1 MHIKNYERWH
11 FNMSEEMKKEENQM
25 HNIDIISPESPSQA
39 KEIMPIISY
48 GDRRRAS
55 VKSVFAAFM
64 AGAVVVGSLMFASD
78 KLNLFSGKANPLS
91 SGTSSTVSGTTI
103 NSGVNTASLSTTGTN
118 SISGIAKQ
126 ASPAVVKIATK
137 ATNNANGT
145 LQDSG
150 LGSGFI
156 FESTGYILTNEHVI
170 NGAAEIDV
178 YVQGYDK
185 AFKAKLLG
193 SSYDLDLAVLKIVGD
208 KQFPALSIG
217 NSDNSQVGEWTVA
230 IGNPYDLDYTVTAG
244 VLSAKD
250 RPISI
255 NDAQGTR
262 NYKHLIQTDTA
273 INPGNSGGP
282 LLNMNGEV
290 IGINTAVTADAQ
302 GIGFAIPT
310 STISSVLDQLKN
322 NETIPKEAAPYIGVN
337 VQDITQD
344 MLADL
349 KLSSTDGAL
358 VAAVPQKTPAFQAG
372 IRPYDVIVAINGAS
386 ISSSADLTKKIQAAK
401 VGDQLKLTI
410 SRNGQTQD
418 ITVAVGDKNAVSNG

>member
-1 MHIKNYERWH
+1 
-11 FNMSEEMKKEENQM
+11 MSEEMKKEENQM
-25 HNIDIISPESPSQA
+25 DNIDIISPESPSQA

-48 GDRRRAS
+48 GDQRKAS
-55 VKSVFAAFM
+55 AKNVFAAFM

-78 KLNLFSGKANPLS
+78 KLNLFSGNANPLS
-91 SGTSSTVSGTTI
+91 SGTSSTVSGTTT
-103 NSGVNTASLSTTGTN
+103 NSGVNTASLSTIGTN
-118 SISGIAKQ
+118 SISDIAKQ
-126 ASPAVVKIATK
+126 ASPAVVKIDTK
-137 ATNNANGT
+137 AADKTSGT
-145 LQDSG
+145 LQESG

-170 NGAAEIDV
+170 NGADEIDV

-185 AFKAKLLG
+185 PFKAKLLG
-193 SSYDLDLAVLKIVGD
+193 SSYDLDLAVLKIEGD
-208 KQFPALSIG
+208 KQFPALTIG

-282 LLNMNGEV
+282 LLNLNGEV

-310 STISSVLDQLKN
+310 STISSVLDKLKN

-358 VAAVPQKTPAFQAG
+358 VAAVQPQTPAFQAG
-372 IRPYDVIVAINGAS
+372 IRPYDVIIAINGTS
-386 ISSSADLTKKIQAAK
+386 ISSSGELTKKIQAAK
-401 VGDQLKLTI
+401 VGDKLKLTI
-410 SRNGQTQD
+410 SRNGQAQE
-418 ITVAVGDKNAVSNG
+418 ITVAVGDKNAASNGPA